1 MMRKMFLTAAALTAL
16 TLGPALAQTY
26 ELDIAAQ
33 LREQGYQNITL
44 SHTWLGRTRIVAL
57 LGSDLREIV
66 LDPNTGE
73 ILRDLSRTVMAEGGT
88 GRGNDAMPGSG
99 SATVASAGSASAGS
113 ANGGNP
119 GTVRTTAGVAAATSL
134 DGQVT
139 TSATVGISTASG
151 GIVSPV
157 GGGSAS
163 QPNVGTLGNQ
173 GQAGLPFQI
182 LGPAGGQ

>member
-1 MMRKMFLTAAALTAL
+1 MMRKMIQTAAALTLL
-16 TLGPALAQTY
+16 TLGPAFAQTY
-26 ELDIAAQ
+26 ELDITAQ

-73 ILRDLSRTVMAEGGT
+73 ILRDLSRTVMAEGGSGGST
-88 GRGNDAMPGSG
+88 GAG
-99 SATVASAGSASAGS
+99 SAAVASAAP
-113 ANGGNP
+113 ANGGN
-119 GTVRTTAGVAAATSL
+119 GGAVRTTAGVAAASTM

-139 TSATVGISTASG
+139 TSVNVGITGASG
-151 GIVSPV
+151 GGIASPATGNGNMVST
-157 GGGSAS
+157 
-163 QPNVGTLGNQ
+163 GTLGEI
-173 GQAGLPFQI
+173 GQAGAPFQI